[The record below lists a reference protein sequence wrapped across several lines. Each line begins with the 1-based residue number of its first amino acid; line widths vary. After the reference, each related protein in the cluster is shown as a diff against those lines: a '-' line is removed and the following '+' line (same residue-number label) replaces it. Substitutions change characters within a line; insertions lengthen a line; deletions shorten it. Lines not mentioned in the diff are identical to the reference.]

1 MKKLPN
7 SSSYQKIEIQF
18 LPLKSDI
25 YKKNPINVNKKQV
38 VYSEFIIVVLL
49 HLFVI
54 IWYLPSLPHHK
65 LQEGRNSIS
74 HVSQCLELCQ
84 TYKSLTFVQ

>member
-38 VYSEFIIVVLL
+38 VYSEFIIVVLFYIYL
-49 HLFVI
+49 SLFDI
-54 IWYLPSLPHHK
+54 YLPYHI
-65 LQEGRNSIS
+65 IS
-74 HVSQCLELCQ
+74 SRRVEILFLMCLNA
-84 TYKSLTFVQ
+84 

>member
-38 VYSEFIIVVLL
+38 FYSEFIIVVLL

-54 IWYLPSLPHHK
+54 I
-65 LQEGRNSIS
+65 
-74 HVSQCLELCQ
+74 
-84 TYKSLTFVQ
+84 